1 MIFKFPVIIWPA
13 GSLQNFEFL
22 QSRESGVLVSIS
34 RLTTNL
40 LKLNIV
46 LLIGLSYLQQII
58 GGSLFSK

>member
-22 QSRESGVLVSIS
+22 QSHDSGVLVSIS
-34 RLTTNL
+34 RLATNL

-46 LLIGLSYLQQII
+46 LLIGYYII
-58 GGSLFSK
+58 TNNR